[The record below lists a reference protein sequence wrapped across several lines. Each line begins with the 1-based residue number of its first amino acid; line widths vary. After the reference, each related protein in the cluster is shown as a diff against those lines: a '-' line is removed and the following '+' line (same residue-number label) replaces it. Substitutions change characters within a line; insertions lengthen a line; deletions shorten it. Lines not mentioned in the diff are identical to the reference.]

1 MNSHGSGSDD
11 SATMRE
17 PARLSRR
24 ALIAAAPA
32 TLLAVAAGC
41 GSSSSSPKEASTNGK
56 ATLTYG
62 LWDET
67 QVPAMKKIIAAFNK
81 TNPKITVRI
90 VLTPWDSYWTKLQTA
105 ATGGA
110 APDVFWMT
118 QDSFKLY
125 ASGGVLL
132 RLDDLIKRDHIN
144 MDDYVKSVV
153 DGFTWKGGHFGLP
166 KDTNSFGVFYNKKL
180 FSEAGLR
187 FPDSAWTWN
196 DLVTV
201 ARRLTNQKTHVYGV
215 AAPLTD
221 VQGYYLTIPQANGY
235 VISSDGR
242 KSGYDDPRTRNGI
255 EFWTDLI
262 NKYHASPSLQQMTD
276 TDALTMFTS
285 GKTAMYYAG
294 SWDPVAINAVPYTKA
309 NADVAPL
316 PKGLNNTF
324 YANGLGNVVYAKTK
338 YPTEAW
344 KFTKFLGSKQAA
356 DIQAATGTVIPAY
369 KGESAAYARSMPHFQ
384 MQNFIDQLPNGKTF
398 PNSVDT
404 AVWGDYALKEFAP
417 AWSGQ
422 MSVAAVTK
430 NVAAQMN
437 AALAKEPK

>member
-11 SATMRE
+11 GAMKRE

-24 ALIAAAPA
+24 AVIAAAPA

-41 GSSSSSPKEASTNGK
+41 GSSPSVKEASTNGK

-62 LWDET
+62 LWDQT
-67 QVPAMKKIIAAFNK
+67 QVPAMKKIIAEFNK
-81 TNPKITVRI
+81 GNPKITVRI

-144 MDDYVKSVV
+144 MNDYVQSVV

-187 FPDSAWTWN
+187 FPDSSWTWN

-201 ARRLTNQKTHVYGV
+201 ARRLTNEKKNVYGV

-235 VISSDGR
+235 VISPDGR

-344 KFTKFLGSKQAA
+344 KFTKFLGSKRAA

-369 KGESAAYARSMPHFQ
+369 KGESAAYARSMPHFH

-404 AVWGDYALKEFAP
+404 AVWGDYALKEFAS

-422 MSVAAVTK
+422 MSVAATTK

-437 AALAKEPK
+437 TALAKEPK